1 MLISVSLA
9 ARELGLSVDHLR
21 RMIRAG
27 KIPTYQLG
35 PKATRVDVEEIKALH
50 KLIKEV
56 DSNSDDEG
64 ANRE

>member
-1 MLISVSLA
+1 VKSYS
-9 ARELGLSVDHLR
+9 
-21 RMIRAG
+21 